1 MAPQWNSSKHLR
13 RKYKLFQGLERER
26 EREGERERGRER
38 ERERERERALLSLFY
53 EVSMTLIPKLNKNI
67 A

>member
-1 MAPQWNSSKHLR
+1 MKLHAHIAPQWNSSKHLR
-13 RKYKLFQGLERER
+13 RKYKLFQGL
-26 EREGERERGRER
+26 